1 MSLPQPDMRGFAM
14 AHTIEYLWWAECPSH
29 AEGYALLR
37 EALSAE
43 GLDAEIVAIEVVSEE
58 QAQRREFI
66 GSPTFRVGGR
76 DLDPQPVPT
85 GAANPYALTC
95 RAYRREDGRI
105 APLPTLAWLRRA
117 LREALVQPAVDA
129 RHTQPTSG

>member
-1 MSLPQPDMRGFAM
+1 M
-14 AHTIEYLWWAECPSH
+14 AHAVEYLWWAECPSH
-29 AEGYALLR
+29 AEGHTLLR

-43 GLDAEIVAIEVVSEE
+43 GLDAEIVAIEVTSEDE
-58 QAQRREFI
+58 AQRHAFI

-105 APLPTLAWLRRA
+105 APLPTLAWLRQALRRA
-117 LREALVQPAVDA
+117 LAQPAADTS
-129 RHTQPTSG
+129 HTSPMPN